1 MFGRWGY
8 YVGERLFATFPLRE
22 KERDLWIR
30 LDAGDQGRALAQ
42 PGVRPHRRF
51 ARRGW
56 IEMDVAEPDD
66 IGRALRWL
74 RRAHA
79 EASLRA
85 RQEQPP
91 EA

>member
-8 YVGERLFATFPLRE
+8 FVGDRLFATFPLHE
-22 KERDLWIR
+22 KERDLWLR
-30 LDAGDQGRALAQ
+30 LGARDQARALAV

-56 IEMDVAEPDD
+56 IEIDVNEPADL
-66 IGRALRWL
+66 GHALRWL

-79 EASLRA
+79 EVSAHPGEDESS
-85 RQEQPP
+85 
-91 EA
+91 

>member
-30 LDAGDQGRALAQ
+30 LGARDQARALAQ

-56 IEMDVAEPDD
+56 IEMDVNEPDD

-79 EASLRA
+79 EAFRPG
-85 RQEQPP
+85 RDEETP